1 MRAFNYSEVPATLL
15 TPEITNLLSAIHEYK
30 GKQDLYIAAKRD
42 SLKTLLEVAIIQS
55 TDASNRIEG
64 IFTSD
69 ARLKAIV
76 KDKVVPQNRTEKEL
90 AGYRD
95 VLATIHESYDYI
107 TISPNIILQLHR
119 DLHSFLPSGSG
130 GNWKNSDNVIAERS
144 SDGQFVRFEPL
155 SAFETPEAINCL
167 CENYKHAIQADL
179 HDPLLLCCMFI
190 FDFLCIHP
198 FNDGNGRMS
207 RLLTLLLLYK
217 AGYIVGKYVSIE
229 MFIEKSKETYYQTLQ
244 ASSLSWHE
252 AANDYKPFIEYYLGI
267 ILKAYREF
275 ESRVEYLMVS
285 KTTKSERIRM
295 MFTQKI
301 GRISKRDIME
311 FCPDISQATVEKT
324 LKQLLDEGFA
334 QKVGSGKN
342 TAYIKR

>member
-1 MRAFNYSEVPATLL
+1 MRAFNYSELPATLL

-42 SLKTLLEVAIIQS
+42 SLKTLLEVAVIQS

-95 VLATIHESYDYI
+95 VLATIHENYDYI

-130 GNWKNSDNVIAERS
+130 GNWKNSDNIIAEHS
-144 SDGQFVRFEPL
+144 SDGQFVRFEPTA
-155 SAFETPEAINCL
+155 AFETPEAINRL
-167 CENYKHAIQADL
+167 CENYKNAIQADL

-198 FNDGNGRMS
+198 FNDGSGRMS

-244 ASSLSWHE
+244 ASSSSWHE

-267 ILKAYREF
+267 ILKSYREF
-275 ESRVEYLMVS
+275 ESRVEYLMAS

-324 LKQLLDEGFA
+324 LKQLLDENFI

-342 TAYIKR
+342 TAYIKH